1 MVTARIAALLL
12 AVSLAGGLGG
22 ASAQEAPL
30 GASLSDES
38 CVAKDRSDVVAVGG
52 LPLEKRIACN
62 GKDSGGISYAKIADL
77 PAGEAR
83 KAALVAALD
92 ASRPGQLARTRLDCK
107 PAQWVGDMV
116 ALPCRARSGG
126 WPTLVVAR
134 ESNRVLTVAEG
145 AASMFPVLAA
155 AAGQPAQGSRPQL
168 VEQLQTLW
176 GEPVVLA
183 STGDIDQLKS
193 LLRDARVANGQGK
206 YQASEALFRQALDV
220 QTRLFSENDVTAA
233 EIMMDLAL
241 NVSNQ
246 GRSDEAAA
254 LFRRAEPI
262 IQRSSNPADRARLA
276 TYLGYEAA
284 NRGDFANALAQ
295 ARAAGEIWSQVADG
309 GAGGAD
315 AINAS
320 AGGLRTMARGELA
333 MALNLQA
340 LMALRQDDPVSAY
353 AAASEA
359 LLIVNSTPGLP
370 RFWRSDVLS
379 TLGQVSIAQS
389 RLSAAETYLRNAL
402 AERHAISG
410 EGAATL
416 RMRALLGR
424 AYQSEGMNTSAI
436 IAYRDVFK
444 AAKALPRESVALTTE
459 DLIPFAAAIVDHAKT
474 LEDEKE
480 RQGLYGEAFDAFQL
494 VRSPLVDKTIQQAS
508 ARLSA
513 SNPDISALLRQIQDQ
528 ERVADF
534 ARAKLAHEGSLP
546 DGERSAEVEDGLK
559 TEIAAADKK
568 AGELRASL
576 ASNFP
581 DYAAMAEGRPMR
593 LDDLRSRI
601 GEREGVLSFLVG
613 RNQSFVQLVRRDGVF
628 IGKAT
633 GGEAELRDAVAAM
646 RRSLEI
652 QGGSINE
659 FDLGRSHQLYRD
671 LFADIEPQ
679 LAGLDRLSIVPTGP
693 LASLPFALLVT
704 RAPASERYET
714 AEWLAKRAA
723 IAHAPSLQAFY
734 TLRTTRTAKAPDRP
748 LLAFGDP
755 ILSTPVRATAAT
767 AANSTAFARI
777 SGSCRVDGPMP
788 AELLKALASLPDTA
802 SEVRNVA
809 RVLRA
814 DDGSLFL
821 GDRAN
826 ESNLRAQDLSRYRV
840 LYMATHGL
848 LPGELK
854 CQGEP
859 GLVLTP
865 PAAAQ
870 SRADDGLLE
879 ASEVASLRLNAD
891 LVVLSACNTASGGSR
906 FGGESLSGLSEAFFH
921 AGARNMLISHWQV
934 PSAATA
940 QLMSSLFTSLGPQM
954 AGGSAEALRAAQL
967 GMIARPQTAHP
978 FFWAAFVVMGD
989 GAATAAPGVSE
1000 AAE

>member
-1 MVTARIAALLL
+1 MVTRRLAALL
-12 AVSLAGGLGG
+12 VAGSIAAIAP
-22 ASAQEAPL
+22 ASAQPAPAL
-30 GASLSDES
+30 GTSLADETCIARDRDDVSAS
-38 CVAKDRSDVVAVGG
+38 GG
-52 LPLEKRIACN
+52 LPIEKRIACN
-62 GKDSGGISYAKIADL
+62 GKDSGSIAYAKIAAL

-83 KAALVAALD
+83 QAALLAALD

-107 PAQWVGDMV
+107 PAGWLGDTL

-126 WPTLVVAR
+126 WPTLVLAR
-134 ESNRVLTVAEG
+134 ETGGLLTVAEG

-155 AAGQPAQGSRPQL
+155 AVGQPAEGSRTQL
-168 VEQLQTLW
+168 VEQVQKLW

-183 STGDIDQLKS
+183 SASDIDQLKT

-206 YQASEALFRQALDV
+206 YVASEALFRQALDI

-246 GRSDEAAA
+246 GRGDEAAA

-262 IQRSSNPADRARLA
+262 VQRSSNPADRARLS

-295 ARAAGEIWSQVADG
+295 ARTAAEIWGQVAEG
-309 GAGGAD
+309 NAGGAD

-320 AGGLRTMARGELA
+320 PGGLRTMARGEMA

-359 LLIVNSTPGLP
+359 LLIVNATPGLP
-370 RFWRSDVLS
+370 RFWRSDILS
-379 TLGQVSIAQS
+379 TLGQVSVAQG

-416 RMRALLGR
+416 RMRAILGR
-424 AYQSEGMNTSAI
+424 AYQTEGMHSSAI
-436 IAYRDVFK
+436 IAYRDVMK
-444 AAKALPRESVALTTE
+444 AAKAMPRESVALTTE
-459 DLIPFAAAIVDHAKT
+459 DLLPFAAAVVDYAKT
-474 LEDEKE
+474 LTDPKE
-480 RQGLYGEAFDAFQL
+480 RQGLYAEAFDAFQL
-494 VRSPLVDKTIQQAS
+494 IRSPLVDKTIAQSA

-513 SNPDISALLRQIQDQ
+513 ANPQISALLRQIQDQ

-534 ARAKLAHEGSLP
+534 ARVKLAHEQSLP

-559 TEIAAADKK
+559 AGIAAADKTI
-568 AGELRASL
+568 GELRAKL
-576 ASNFP
+576 LGDFP
-581 DYAAMAEGRPMR
+581 DYAAMAEGRPMQLDELRNR
-593 LDDLRSRI
+593 L
-601 GEREGVLSFLVG
+601 GEREGVVSFLIG
-613 RNQSFVQLVRRDGVF
+613 RNASFVQLVRRDGVF

-633 GGEAELRDAVAAM
+633 GGEAELRDAVAAL

-659 FDLGRSHQLYRD
+659 FDLARAHQLYRD
-671 LFADIEPQ
+671 LFADLEPHM
-679 LAGLDRLSIVPTGP
+679 ASLDHLSFVPTGP

-704 RAPASERYET
+704 KAPTSDRYER
-714 AEWLAKRAA
+714 ADWLAKRAA
-723 IAHAPSLQAFY
+723 IAHSPSLQAFY
-734 TLRTTRTAKAPDRP
+734 TLRTTRAAKTPDRP
-748 LLAFGDP
+748 LLAFGNP
-755 ILSTPVRATAAT
+755 VLATPVRAGAAT
-767 AANSTAFARI
+767 AATSTAFARI
-777 SGSCRVDGPMP
+777 AGSCRADGPMP
-788 AELLKALASLPDTA
+788 PELLTALASLPDTA

-814 DDGSLFL
+814 DDASLFL

-826 ESNLRAQDLSRYRV
+826 ESNLRQQDLSRYRV

-870 SRADDGLLE
+870 SRAEDGLLE
-879 ASEVASLRLNAD
+879 ASEVAGLSLNAD

-940 QLMSSLFTSLGPQM
+940 ELMSSLFASLGPEM
-954 AGGSAEALRAAQL
+954 ATGSADALRTAQL
-967 GMIARPQTAHP
+967 SMIGKAPTAHP

-989 GAATAAPGVSE
+989 GAATAAPAAG

>member
-1 MVTARIAALLL
+1 MVSFRLAALLI
-12 AVSLAGGLGG
+12 AGSFVAGIGSV
-22 ASAQEAPL
+22 AAQERPL
-30 GASLSDES
+30 GNSLSDEA
-38 CVAKDRSDVVAVGG
+38 CVARDRDDVAGTAG
-52 LPLEKRIACN
+52 LPVEKRIACN
-62 GKDSGGISYAKIADL
+62 GKDSGTIAYAKVAGL
-77 PAGEAR
+77 PTGEAR
-83 KAALVAALD
+83 KAALLAALD
-92 ASRPGQLARTRLDCK
+92 ASRPGQLARGRLDCK
-107 PAQWVGDMV
+107 PAGWVGDTL

-126 WPTLVVAR
+126 WPTLVLAR
-134 ESNRVLTVAEG
+134 EVNGVLTVAEG
-145 AASMFPVLAA
+145 AASMFPVLAT
-155 AAGQPAQGSRPQL
+155 AAGQPVEGSRPQL
-168 VEQLQTLW
+168 VQQVQTLW

-183 STGDIDQLKS
+183 SANDIDQLKT

-206 YQASEALFRQALDV
+206 YVASEALFRQALDV

-246 GRSDEAAA
+246 NRPAEAAA

-262 IQRSSNPADRARLA
+262 IQRSSNPADRARLS

-295 ARAAGEIWSQVADG
+295 ARTAAEIWGQVAEG
-309 GAGGAD
+309 NAGGAD

-320 AGGLRTMARGELA
+320 PGGLRTMARGEMA

-340 LMALRQDDPVSAY
+340 LMALRQDDPVTAY

-359 LLIVNSTPGLP
+359 LLIINATEGLP

-379 TLGQVSIAQS
+379 TLGQVSVAQG

-402 AERHAISG
+402 SQRHAISG
-410 EGAATL
+410 ESAATL
-416 RMRALLGR
+416 RMRAILGR
-424 AYQSEGMNTSAI
+424 AYQSEGMHSSAI
-436 IAYRDVFK
+436 IAYRDVMK
-444 AAKALPRESVALTTE
+444 AARAMPRESVALTTE
-459 DLIPFAAAIVDHAKT
+459 DLLPFAAAVVDYART
-474 LEDEKE
+474 LKDPKE
-480 RQGLYGEAFDAFQL
+480 QQGLYAEAFDAFQL
-494 VRSPLVDKTIQQAS
+494 VRSPLVDKTIAQATQ
-508 ARLSA
+508 RLSA
-513 SNPDISALLRQIQDQ
+513 ADPRISALLREIQDQ

-534 ARAKLAHEGSLP
+534 ARVKLAHEGSLP

-559 TEIAAADKK
+559 NSIAAADKK
-568 AGELRASL
+568 IGELRAKL
-576 ASNFP
+576 TGDFP
-581 DYAAMAEGRPMR
+581 DYAAMAEGKPML
-593 LDDLRSRI
+593 LDELRSRI
-601 GEREGVLSFLVG
+601 GEREGVVSFLIG
-613 RNQSFVQLVRRDGVF
+613 RSASFVQLVRRDGVF
-628 IGKAT
+628 IAKAT
-633 GGEAELRDAVAAM
+633 GGEAELRDAVTAL
-646 RRSLEI
+646 RRGLEI

-659 FDLGRSHQLYRD
+659 FDLQRSHQLYSD
-671 LFADIEPQ
+671 LFADLEPH
-679 LAGLDRLSIVPTGP
+679 LAGLDHLSFVPTGP

-704 RAPASERYET
+704 RAPTSDRYES

-734 TLRTTRTAKAPDRP
+734 TLRTTRAAKTPDRP
-748 LLAFGDP
+748 LLAFGN
-755 ILSTPVRATAAT
+755 PVLAPVAPRATAAT
-767 AANSTAFARI
+767 STAFARI
-777 SGSCRVDGPMP
+777 AGNCRVDGPMP
-788 AELLKALASLPDTA
+788 AELLTALASLPDTA

-814 DDGSLFL
+814 DDASLFL
-821 GDRAN
+821 GPRAN
-826 ESNLRAQDLSRYRV
+826 EANLRAQDLSRYRV

-865 PAAAQ
+865 PSATAM
-870 SRADDGLLE
+870 SRAEDGLLE
-879 ASEVASLRLNAD
+879 ASEVAGLSLNAD

-940 QLMSSLFTSLGPQM
+940 ELMSSLFTSLGPEM
-954 AGGSAEALRAAQL
+954 ATGSADALRSAQL
-967 GMIARPQTAHP
+967 SMIGRAQTAHP

-989 GAATAAPGVSE
+989 GAATAAPAVAG